1 MAKSVGGGSGA
12 GTPGG
17 GGGGGAPMAPGGG
30 GGGGIEP
37 PGAGGGA
44 GADDALS
51 TGPPAEM
58 LAAGA
63 GADCASTRLTTAV
76 VDT

>member
-1 MAKSVGGGSGA
+1 MQVRPVEGVVVELRWRLA
-12 GTPGG
+12 
-17 GGGGGAPMAPGGG
+17 GG

-63 GADCASTRLTTAV
+63 GADCASTRLKTAV